1 MLPRVAL
8 TVGARGILKGRPRS
22 HGRVLKET
30 EAAKPT
36 VGRNGALARFGLG
49 VGRVEFWIS
58 TRVENSAIFVN
69 DFSLDLGGKSI

>member
-1 MLPRVAL
+1 M
-8 TVGARGILKGRPRS
+8 
-22 HGRVLKET
+22 LKET

-36 VGRNGALARFGLG
+36 VSRNGALPLARFGLG

-69 DFSLDLGGKSI
+69 DFTLSTRVTNGLEKEFKTS